1 MKDTLSKPLNNL
13 YLTMKL
19 YVKLSTLVF
28 LIFMFSNCKNNS
40 AVSSVSMPSL
50 SYLALGD
57 SYTIGESVNVE
68 ERWPIQLVERLK
80 AQNLNFNSPNI
91 IAKTGWTTDELM
103 AAIKKENIK
112 QKFDMVSLLIGVNN
126 QYRGRDAEVFK
137 SEFINLLDV
146 AEGFSKYGKKG
157 IFVVSIPDW
166 GVTPFAKSRD
176 KALIAKQIDQFNAIK
191 KEVCSAKGI
200 IFIDITDISRENNE
214 KLIASDG
221 LHPSALM
228 YQKWVDRILPNI
240 PTLYAKR

>member
-1 MKDTLSKPLNNL
+1 MN
-13 YLTMKL
+13 L
-19 YVKLSTLVF
+19 YVKLSSLVF

-40 AVSSVSMPSL
+40 AVSSSSLPSL

-112 QKFDMVSLLIGVNN
+112 QKFDLVSLLIGVNN

-146 AEGFSKYGKKG
+146 AIGFSKNGKKG

-191 KEVCSAKGI
+191 KEACLAKGI
-200 IFIDITDISRENNE
+200 IFIDITDISRENNI

-240 PTLYAKR
+240 PKLYAKR